1 MSPSSP
7 TTDTTIICGDWLISA
22 ADEPVRHGW
31 GIAVADA
38 TVIDIGPR
46 TDLIAR
52 YPSADVVD
60 RPGHVVMPGF
70 VDAHSHLYG
79 VLAHGI
85 EVVSPPTGFDNFL
98 TDFWWPL
105 VEDRLDTSMLA
116 AAARHSTISA
126 ALSGTTT
133 ICDICEAPGAVDD
146 ALDAIATEVNTVGL
160 RARLS
165 VEATQ
170 RRGADIAARSLQANS
185 RFISSRANGDL
196 VQGMMSW
203 HTTFTCDADYIRT
216 AHDLARSAGAWTHAH
231 CNEGRHEGA
240 EMYRQQGCSTLEFY
254 DRLGVLDEHL
264 HLSQCVQLVDI
275 DKELLADRGVA
286 VSHMPISNCEV
297 GGGIAPIPELHAAGV
312 RIGLGSD
319 GYVTDMYEVMRMAF
333 HVHKAQLCDPTVVPA
348 RDVVHMAT
356 AGGAAS
362 LGLDRV
368 GRLAVGWAADVQV
381 VDMTTPT
388 PVTEHNI
395 WDQLVVWRSG
405 HHVSDTMVA
414 GRWVVRDRQP
424 TTVDLAD
431 TMAATRREAQRLWAT
446 SI

>member
-1 MSPSSP
+1 
-7 TTDTTIICGDWLISA
+7 
-22 ADEPVRHGW
+22 
-31 GIAVADA
+31 
-38 TVIDIGPR
+38 
-46 TDLIAR
+46 
-52 YPSADVVD
+52 
-60 RPGHVVMPGF
+60 
-70 VDAHSHLYG
+70 
-79 VLAHGI
+79 
-85 EVVSPPTGFDNFL
+85 
-98 TDFWWPL
+98 
-105 VEDRLDTSMLA
+105 
-116 AAARHSTISA
+116 
-126 ALSGTTT
+126 
-133 ICDICEAPGAVDD
+133 
-146 ALDAIATEVNTVGL
+146 
-160 RARLS
+160 
-165 VEATQ
+165 
-170 RRGADIAARSLQANS
+170 
-185 RFISSRANGDL
+185 
-196 VQGMMSW
+196 
-203 HTTFTCDADYIRT
+203 
-216 AHDLARSAGAWTHAH
+216 
-231 CNEGRHEGA
+231 
-240 EMYRQQGCSTLEFY
+240 
-254 DRLGVLDEHL
+254 
-264 HLSQCVQLVDI
+264 
-275 DKELLADRGVA
+275 VA

-356 AGGAAS
+356 AGGAAA